1 MKVELHC
8 HTSRYSA
15 CARATPAEMMERLA
29 RLDYEAV
36 FLTEH
41 DAVWSDWE
49 LDQLR
54 AGHPRVRIFPG
65 VELSVGCEHVLHL
78 LVLGTTDRAYLEIRD
93 AGEVLRRAREQ
104 GHLTVL
110 AHPFRWPGAAEMLQA
125 GLLPDALEY
134 RTCNHD
140 SRCARMAEEAAR
152 RYDLPLVNAGDAH
165 GVDFLD
171 RFWIETDR
179 PLVRGDDVRDII
191 LGGAY
196 RNRVGE
202 KERW

>member
-1 MKVELHC
+1 
-8 HTSRYSA
+8 
-15 CARATPAEMMERLA
+15 
-29 RLDYEAV
+29 
-36 FLTEH
+36 
-41 DAVWSDWE
+41 
-49 LDQLR
+49 
-54 AGHPRVRIFPG
+54 
-65 VELSVGCEHVLHL
+65 
-78 LVLGTTDRAYLEIRD
+78 
-93 AGEVLRRAREQ
+93 
-104 GHLTVL
+104 
-110 AHPFRWPGAAEMLQA
+110 
-125 GLLPDALEY
+125 
-134 RTCNHD
+134 
-140 SRCARMAEEAAR
+140 MAEEAAR